1 MSNIPDTKVHL
12 GRKIKRI
19 REIKGLKQEAL
30 AILMGESQQT
40 VSKLEQLEDIDDD
53 RLQKIATALEVS
65 VDAIKNFSEEA
76 AINIISSTLH
86 DNAGSVNY
94 NFNPV
99 EKIVELYER
108 LLETERKHNE
118 QLERLINKK

>member
-40 VSKLEQLEDIDDD
+40 VSKLEQSEDIDDD

-65 VDAIKNFSEEA
+65 IDAIKNFSEEA

>member
-12 GRKIKRI
+12 GRKVKRI
-19 REIKGLKQEAL
+19 REIKGLKQETL
-30 AILMGESQQT
+30 ATLIGESQQT

-65 VDAIKNFSEEA
+65 VDSIKNFSEEA

-94 NFNPV
+94 NFNPI

-108 LLETERKHNE
+108 LLDTERKHNE
-118 QLERLINKK
+118 QLERLLNKK